1 MYIRTC
7 IYAYINIIEH
17 SRFNGLITLFIRASQ
32 SVSIKYI
39 PRRIMYK
46 PYIISNNIF
55 WG

>member
-32 SVSIKYI
+32 SVSIKTHSAWCYVQTVYHI
-39 PRRIMYK
+39 Q
-46 PYIISNNIF
+46 
-55 WG
+55 